1 MLPEVLGRLLPA
13 FTIAISK
20 GFVLAIPELI
30 RQIVKGLENIAKNL
44 ITGIKEIFNVKGR
57 LSEMSENALG
67 FVKDFFVSDGMRS
80 GGRILSA
87 RSGMRVTSG
96 SFGAAQ
102 MAMVHPGE
110 IITPQSGT
118 RPQAIDRTLNQM
130 SAGQGVTVVINSAV
144 TEASAID
151 GLVRK
156 IENRFRTFGSA
167 TSPLFG

>member
-1 MLPEVLGRLLPA
+1 
-13 FTIAISK
+13 
-20 GFVLAIPELI
+20 
-30 RQIVKGLENIAKNL
+30 
-44 ITGIKEIFNVKGR
+44 
-57 LSEMSENALG
+57 
-67 FVKDFFVSDGMRS
+67 
-80 GGRILSA
+80 
-87 RSGMRVTSG
+87 
-96 SFGAAQ
+96 

-110 IITPQSGT
+110 IITPQSGS

-130 SAGQGVTVVINSAV
+130 SGGQGVTVVINSAV

>member
-1 MLPEVLGRLLPA
+1 MC
-13 FTIAISK
+13 
-20 GFVLAIPELI
+20 I
-30 RQIVKGLENIAKNL
+30 RD
-44 ITGIKEIFNVKGR
+44 
-57 LSEMSENALG
+57 S
-67 FVKDFFVSDGMRS
+67 
-80 GGRILSA
+80 ILSA

-96 SFGAAQ
+96 AFGAAQ

-110 IITPQSGT
+110 IITPQSGS

-130 SAGQGVTVVINSAV
+130 SGGQGVTVVINSAV